1 MEFDRH
7 EIMLMIHDG
16 LLSYE
21 QAVAELGLDIGA
33 TNETTD
39 QPINPAPAGL

>member
-1 MEFDRH
+1 MFLDSQ

-21 QAVAELGLDIGA
+21 QAVAELDLDLGETDKTGDPPDPAA
-33 TNETTD
+33 T
-39 QPINPAPAGL
+39 GS

>member
-1 MEFDRH
+1 MFLDSQ

-21 QAVAELGLDIGA
+21 QAVAELGLEIG
-33 TNETTD
+33 ETDETGD
-39 QPINPAPAGL
+39 PPNPAAAGS

>member
-1 MEFDRH
+1 MFLDSQ

-21 QAVAELGLDIGA
+21 QAVAELDLDLGA
-33 TNETTD
+33 TDETGD
-39 QPINPAPAGL
+39 PPNPTTAGS

>member
-1 MEFDRH
+1 MFLDSQ

-33 TNETTD
+33 TDETSD
-39 QPINPAPAGL
+39 PPNPATAGS